1 MVCLGFSQE
10 LLRLKLKE
18 RIQASGVVFDDSA
31 LTQNRIADAF
41 RSISLAAEEMV
52 VVVVLRDFVPQVF
65 AESCMDFVLGLDVA
79 SRQGWFRSFT
89 RTIYLA
95 GNPNNLVGRFSF
107 RQLAK
112 DGSIA
117 WSAPAPFASSFT
129 LRRLLSSFQAK
140 IPDSALTDFE
150 TVVPAARLSGKTK
163 ILYVGVAGLTG
174 ADYLIHLNHT
184 LSEGILTGAIS
195 PGDRVLVRAVPSVN
209 GYAQLANLRV
219 HVDLFDGRRLRAYA
233 GISDCWLA
241 ARSSEDGST

>member
-1 MVCLGFSQE
+1 MVRLGFSQE

-18 RIQASGVVFDDSA
+18 RIQASGVVFDDLA

-41 RSISLAAEEMV
+41 RSMSLATEMA
-52 VVVVLRDFVPQVF
+52 VVVVLRDFIPRVF
-65 AESCMDFVLGLDVA
+65 VESCMDFVLGLDDT
-79 SRQGWFRSFT
+79 SRLGWFRSFT

-129 LRRLLSSFQAK
+129 LRRLLSSFHAN
-140 IPDSALTDFE
+140 IPDSALTGFE

-174 ADYLIHLNHT
+174 VDYLIHLNHT

-209 GYAQLANLRV
+209 GCPQLANLRV

-233 GISDCWLA
+233 GISDSLA
-241 ARSSEDGST
+241 QHTNSLCD